1 MPAMR
6 GGACGRA
13 QDTNWNSVVSVV
25 YHIPHSRRAETL
37 ELSHFVVYDG
47 LKHLKKTLELSHFV
61 VYDGFK
67 HLRGVHKKIA
77 ADVDKEG
84 CFSVDGRGIIRGR

>member
-1 MPAMR
+1 MR

-25 YHIPHSRRAETL
+25 YHIPHSRRAE
-37 ELSHFVVYDG
+37 
-47 LKHLKKTLELSHFV
+47 TLELSHFV

>member
-1 MPAMR
+1 M
-6 GGACGRA
+6 
-13 QDTNWNSVVSVV
+13 

-37 ELSHFVVYDG
+37 EMSHFVVYDG
-47 LKHLKKTLELSHFV
+47 LKHLKKTLEMSHFV

-67 HLRGVHKKIA
+67 HLRGVHEEIA

-84 CFSVDGRGIIRGR
+84 CFSVDGRGIIRGRRDGLERWDAKGFWVTLCPALCP